1 MFATHMVWCV
11 QSLGKAFGLS
21 DWCDWYLT
29 KAKQTHPSPLL
40 HQELQT
46 PNLCPHRVKVIQ
58 GHTFQVKFVSRLGF
72 FFLVV
77 ILLRFGLFFF
87 LLFNSFMK
95 ILVSPKTEK
104 KGRYWNEGK
113 NVKSTQLMLW
123 RSAWKHENQNHAL
136 MNVRC
141 GPHGTDV
148 ADRWTFWLREWSPFY
163 SHNRG
168 A

>member
-1 MFATHMVWCV
+1 MMCPITGESLWTEWLMWLIFNKSKTNTPFPSAPSGAPDAKFMSTQGEGYPRTHFPGQVC
-11 QSLGKAFGLS
+11 LS
-21 DWCDWYLT
+21 TW
-29 KAKQTHPSPLL
+29 
-40 HQELQT
+40 
-46 PNLCPHRVKVIQ
+46 V
-58 GHTFQVKFVSRLGF
+58 

-136 MNVRC
+136 MNVQC